1 MESDNDYYT
10 SSETNMDPFRVTL
23 FNVFGGEQWGSGGDT
38 VQWSF
43 YVEESGWY
51 ELGFRYRSQATYV
64 SSFKE
69 IRIDGAVP
77 FAEMEEYCFPYAEG
91 WTASSLIDENQ
102 NPYYFYLEGG
112 QTHTITLIN
121 KVGPL
126 RHSLQRIEESMDSIS
141 TLVNQI
147 VKITASARTSSGG
160 YVVDKNRDYDLQLY
174 IPTIQEDIKIYVDV
188 FSQCYDDIVTING
201 GKVTSY
207 ASAVKV
213 AEELFRDFDRKPGR
227 GSQFP

>member
-1 MESDNDYYT
+1 
-10 SSETNMDPFRVTL
+10 
-23 FNVFGGEQWGSGGDT
+23 
-38 VQWSF
+38 
-43 YVEESGWY
+43 
-51 ELGFRYRSQATYV
+51 
-64 SSFKE
+64 
-69 IRIDGAVP
+69 
-77 FAEMEEYCFPYAEG
+77 
-91 WTASSLIDENQ
+91 
-102 NPYYFYLEGG
+102 
-112 QTHTITLIN
+112 
-121 KVGPL
+121 
-126 RHSLQRIEESMDSIS
+126 MDSIS

-213 AEELFRDFDRKPGR
+213 AEELFRDFDENLEEVM
-227 GSQFP
+227 QFP